1 MKQGRVVLYLLF
13 ASGCVD
19 ITVNTQSGAD
29 GSSTVCSLGGTAGG
43 SGGSIAKPARAT
55 DNITLRGNLDQT
67 AWILTWDPVSPK
79 TTSNFT
85 TSLTVYDSLGKTIQ
99 VDLYFSKDDASH
111 LEPGDSGDW
120 TYHAMTDGANVA
132 FEFDGTTP
140 TVYGTPTPIAVG
152 RLRFDTAGRL
162 ASNTTTS
169 QGFYPRNAAS
179 PQVLTFNFG
188 TGTEIGGN
196 GLDGLTQYAATS
208 AISFVDQSGSAAII
222 AP

>member
-120 TYHAMTDGANVA
+120 
-132 FEFDGTTP
+132 
-140 TVYGTPTPIAVG
+140 
-152 RLRFDTAGRL
+152 
-162 ASNTTTS
+162 
-169 QGFYPRNAAS
+169 
-179 PQVLTFNFG
+179 
-188 TGTEIGGN
+188 
-196 GLDGLTQYAATS
+196 
-208 AISFVDQSGSAAII
+208 
-222 AP
+222 